1 MADKIVCPICDSAR
15 IVRVRHDVDWS
26 NGHDVYPVNPA
37 DCYQKEEYDEQGRL
51 VSYGDIDENGHGSYG
66 DIDFFACLECDF
78 IWNRYG
84 RDIMEL
90 LNRYVEKALANSA
103 K

>member
-1 MADKIVCPICDSAR
+1 M
-15 IVRVRHDVDWS
+15 
-26 NGHDVYPVNPA
+26 
-37 DCYQKEEYDEQGRL
+37 
-51 VSYGDIDENGHGSYG
+51 SYGDIDENGHGSYG